1 MPFTINAPCQYKEII
16 YALSFS
22 VLMSFGWPHSVMLTP
37 TYSTISYRI
46 SFLGIFGTLR
56 KATISFTTS
65 VHSSI
70 RMEKLGS
77 NWTEF
82 HEL

>member
-1 MPFTINAPCQYKEII
+1 MPLANIQKYLI

-22 VLMSFGWPHSVMLTP
+22 VLMPFDWLHSVMLTP
-37 TYSTISYRI
+37 TYSIISYGI
-46 SFLGIFGTLR
+46 SFLGVFAKLR
-56 KATISFTTS
+56 KATISFVTS
-65 VHSSI
+65 VPSSI
-70 RMEKLGS
+70 HIEQLRS